1 MDVVMRKEIA
11 QEMLSMLEAQSK
23 ELNNS
28 LIRVQENCSKDEFEA
43 YREEIG
49 KIMGAMYLDIMKPIH
64 RKYPELEP
72 VELRLSTSE

>member
-11 QEMLSMLEAQSK
+11 QEVLSMLEAQSK

-28 LIRVQENCSKDEFEA
+28 LIRVREACSEEEFDA

-72 VELRLSTSE
+72 AELRLSR